1 MAWISD
7 VISGAT
13 ITASLFNS
21 VKNGIS
27 AWLGDVNAGGYD
39 LLNVGNITFASGG
52 AYGSGTVYR
61 YDATITA
68 AKQVTMADLTPAVT
82 TPTEGSTLTVII
94 AQDATGS
101 RALTWSSDFHGAES
115 WTGAAN
121 EMGIWTFTARANND
135 WYMTSQPVIGI
146 TS

>member
-1 MAWISD
+1 MARLVWTSSTPVTHGNLNTQADEIY
-7 VISGAT
+7 GWQT
-13 ITASLFNS
+13 
-21 VKNGIS
+21 
-27 AWLGDVNAGGYD
+27 DVNAGGQD

-61 YDATITA
+61 YDTTITA

-82 TPTEGSTLTVII
+82 TPTEGSALTVIVT
-94 AQDATGS
+94 QDATGS